1 MNRYIASCVFRLS
14 TGELNTYE
22 PIAVIEFMG
31 NITSDGISYGH
42 YICDI
47 LEAETRRWYRTN
59 DNAIAKLIKKTE
71 ISKQGYV
78 VLYKLKTDNS
88 VNFASQV

>member
-1 MNRYIASCVFRLS
+1 
-14 TGELNTYE
+14 
-22 PIAVIEFMG
+22 MG
-31 NITSDGISYGH
+31 NITTDGISYGH
-42 YICDI
+42 CICDI
-47 LEAETRRWYRTN
+47 LEPETRIWYRTN

-88 VNFASQV
+88 VNFASEV